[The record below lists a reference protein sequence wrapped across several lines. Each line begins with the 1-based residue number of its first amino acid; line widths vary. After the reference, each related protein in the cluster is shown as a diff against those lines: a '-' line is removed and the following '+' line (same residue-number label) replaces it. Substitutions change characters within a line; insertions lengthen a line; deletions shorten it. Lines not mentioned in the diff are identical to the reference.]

1 MRGYLSVV
9 LICISLMT
17 SDRWSFGCALCK
29 KVSTQFLWPFF
40 KLDGLLLLYCES
52 FLYILSIDASSYAQ
66 FADFSPI
73 FQVIFQFVNWVFLLH
88 RSLFCFC
95 HLYFC
100 FCQIQKTI
108 VKINAHSFP
117 PPSFLQEFYDIR
129 SYVSIFG
136 PLRVN
141 FWEWDKIQVQL
152 YFSTCV
158 SLVFSARSDEETLL
172 SPLGVLSSPAKYW
185 LRYQLMGG
193 FIMCCLFCAM
203 GLCVEFCSRAILFSF
218 CFVVQFEIRKC
229 DAFFF
234 FLMFALSIW
243 SISRFYTNFRIF
255 KKYPRKY
262 H

>member
-1 MRGYLSVV
+1 MRGYLIVV

-29 KVSTQFLWPFF
+29 KISTQFLWPFF

-136 PLRVN
+136 PLFLGLSV
-141 FWEWDKIQVQL
+141 FLILSGKSCL
-152 YFSTCV
+152 YVLELYSLWLCV
-158 SLVFSARSDEETLL
+158 VGYIFPILILFLVFCLRISLL
-172 SPLGVLSSPAKYW
+172 CK
-185 LRYQLMGG
+185 
-193 FIMCCLFCAM
+193 
-203 GLCVEFCSRAILFSF
+203 
-218 CFVVQFEIRKC
+218 CFEG
-229 DAFFF
+229 
-234 FLMFALSIW
+234 
-243 SISRFYTNFRIF
+243 
-255 KKYPRKY
+255 
-262 H
+262 